1 MNARFSFIAPNNFTQ
16 SANNNRSAKIALSF
30 ESLCVW
36 CVRIEFE
43 CVNINWNRVY
53 RPKIIIIIIAINEPH
68 KFISLIEFY
77 MENVCYLL
85 CAWCQHI
92 ADIFTLYSIDRSIDR
107 SMNRLPASECD
118 ISIWKSLQL
127 VCGKTKI
134 YVSPRPKKETFSCQS
149 NSNFKCVC
157 VCAFML

>member
-36 CVRIEFE
+36 CVRIEFEFE

-107 SMNRLPASECD
+107 WIGCRPANVIFQFENHFSLFMERRKFMYRPGRKKKHFLANLIR
-118 ISIWKSLQL
+118 IS
-127 VCGKTKI
+127 
-134 YVSPRPKKETFSCQS
+134 
-149 NSNFKCVC
+149 NVC